1 MAVFQ
6 KQKTW
11 FLTFPTL
18 SAGPSVSRS
27 KIKIYIKLFTIF
39 FILFNSH
46 VNFLTVCSILYKLA
60 IHTIPITL
68 LKSCTFERSLQ
79 KLRLCTFYET
89 CFCIFAISSHC
100 HISICISL
108 SSYLYCIQQC
118 ICISLSSYLHVSLSN
133 YLYMYFSFAA
143 QVFYNYE
150 LDPIEWRRRRRET
163 NTTDCIILT
172 QFYPVVY
179 QQRGQTCP
187 TPTQDSVKWNECT
200 VVE

>member
-89 CFCIFAISSHC
+89 CFCISAISSYLFMY
-100 HISICISL
+100 ITFVISL
-108 SSYLYCIQQC
+108 LYT
-118 ICISLSSYLHVSLSN
+118 VV
-133 YLYMYFSFAA
+133 YMYISFVISSFFSFVLSLY
-143 QVFYNYE
+143 VF
-150 LDPIEWRRRRRET
+150 LFRSP
-163 NTTDCIILT
+163 
-172 QFYPVVY
+172 
-179 QQRGQTCP
+179 
-187 TPTQDSVKWNECT
+187 SVL
-200 VVE
+200 